1 MGAIFRTL
9 AVIVGTAF
17 VTVAG
22 IAVFLKML
30 FNELEKAD
38 NQDGF

>member
-1 MGAIFRTL
+1 MLRTL

-17 VTVAG
+17 ATVAG
-22 IAVFLKML
+22 IAVFLKLL

-38 NQDGF
+38 NHDGF

>member
-1 MGAIFRTL
+1 MFRTL

-22 IAVFLKML
+22 IGVFLHLL
-30 FNELEKAD
+30 FRELEKAD
-38 NQDGF
+38 NHDGF